1 MPIGAAKST
10 AMKLVAAVPKS
21 AAAAPYTSRVVPSA
35 CSIPVIHAVVLMK
48 LKGLWIAQSGSVF
61 AMR

>member
-1 MPIGAAKST
+1 
-10 AMKLVAAVPKS
+10 
-21 AAAAPYTSRVVPSA
+21 
-35 CSIPVIHAVVLMK
+35 VIHAVVLMK